1 MRKYYLLF
9 LIAFLTLQC
18 EQSKDQLKCIDSGE
32 FQICTPTNWNSVKTE
47 KAIFFSGLSDSLK
60 NTFAIM
66 QSLDLDW
73 SPEQYIIELNRQLRE
88 DTTELFTGYT
98 LKQLQI
104 DNTPTNTY
112 YSEVYTKFDGQEY
125 VGIGM
130 VWRDNKNLNEFTIKR
145 LNSDYS
151 TAFDEMS
158 KIIFNLK
165 RNGEPQ
171 FNKESKLDYKLISF
185 EELGEKTSP

>member
-1 MRKYYLLF
+1 M
-9 LIAFLTLQC
+9 
-18 EQSKDQLKCIDSGE
+18 
-32 FQICTPTNWNSVKTE
+32 
-47 KAIFFSGLSDSLK
+47 
-60 NTFAIM
+60 
-66 QSLDLDW
+66 
-73 SPEQYIIELNRQLRE
+73 
-88 DTTELFTGYT
+88 
-98 LKQLQI
+98 KQLQI

-171 FNKESKLDYKLISF
+171 FNKESELEYKLISF